1 MKGSNITGGVSDRG
15 RAEDDFYA
23 TNPNDVRSFLTCYGY
38 DKIKGSVLEP
48 CIGMG
53 HIAKELNKLSSVDID
68 GFDIK
73 DRNSGFNTKIE
84 CFLKAEV
91 SKKYDFVITN
101 PPYSL
106 AEEFIR
112 KSMNCIKENG
122 KVIMFLKLQFLE
134 GSRRKTLFD
143 LYPPKYIY
151 VCRKR
156 AKPLR
161 MGSEIDPKTGKKWAS
176 STICFA
182 WFVWENGSK
191 DEPIIR
197 WC

>member
-1 MKGSNITGGVSDRG
+1 MKGANITGGLSDRG

-23 TNPNDVRSFLTCYGY
+23 TNPEDVERFLKVYGQ
-38 DKIKGSVLEP
+38 IAGTVLEP
-48 CIGMG
+48 CIGQG
-53 HIAKELNKLSSVDID
+53 HIAKVLHKHGNVVIC
-68 GFDIK
+68 GIDIK
-73 DRNSGFNTKIE
+73 DRNSGFITKITD
-84 CFLKAEV
+84 FLSYENNKGV
-91 SKKYDFVITN
+91 FDYVVTN

-112 KSMNCIKENG
+112 KSMEHVKEDG

-134 GSRRKTLFD
+134 GTRRQKFFNE
-143 LYPPKYIY
+143 YPPKYIY

-156 AKPLR
+156 AQPLR

-182 WFVWENGSK
+182 WFVWQKGFSG
-191 DEPIIR
+191 EPTVR

>member
-1 MKGSNITGGVSDRG
+1 MKGANITGGQSFRG

-23 TNPNDVRSFLTCYGY
+23 TNPVDVERFLKVYGQ
-38 DKIKGSVLEP
+38 INGTVLEP
-48 CIGMG
+48 CIGQG
-53 HIAKELNKLSSVDID
+53 HIAKVLQAKCNVVIR
-68 GFDIK
+68 GIDIK
-73 DRNSGFNTKIE
+73 ERKSGFTTKITD
-84 CFLKAEV
+84 FLTYNDCNEV
-91 SKKYDFVITN
+91 YDYVITN

-112 KSMNCIKENG
+112 KSFTCIKQSG

-134 GSRRKTLFD
+134 GSGRQKLFNEF
-143 LYPPKYIY
+143 PPKFIY

-156 AKPLR
+156 AQPLR
-161 MGSEIDPKTGKKWAS
+161 MGSEIDPATGKKWKS

-182 WFVWENGSK
+182 WFVWEKGFNG
-191 DEPIIR
+191 EPTVR

>member
-1 MKGSNITGGVSDRG
+1 MKGSNIAGGKSNRG

-23 TNPNDVRSFLTCYGY
+23 TNPKDVKDFLNVYGE
-38 DKIKGSVLEP
+38 IKGSVLEP
-48 CIGMG
+48 CIGAG
-53 HIAKELNKLSSVDID
+53 HLAKVVYVDNPDVTIS
-68 GFDIK
+68 GYDIV
-73 DRNSGFNTKIE
+73 DRKSGFSTTIQD
-84 CFLKAEV
+84 FLKADI
-91 SKKYDFVITN
+91 KADFDYVITN

-112 KSMNCIKENG
+112 KSLTCVKENG

-134 GSRRKTLFD
+134 GVGRKDLFD
-143 LYPPKYIY
+143 NFPPKYIY

-156 AKPLR
+156 ANPLR
-161 MGSEIDPKTGKKWAS
+161 AGSEIDPSTGKKWAS

-182 WFVWENGSK
+182 WFVWEKGFK
-191 DEPIIR
+191 GEPKIR

>member
-1 MKGSNITGGVSDRG
+1 MKGSNITGGISERG

-23 TNPNDVRSFLTCYGY
+23 TNPKDVQSFLSHY
-38 DKIKGSVLEP
+38 DYDSIQGLVLEP
-48 CIGMG
+48 CIGAG
-53 HIAKELNKLSSVDID
+53 HIAKELNKLGTVEID

-73 DRNSGFNTKIE
+73 DRNSGFNVRIE
-84 CFLKAEV
+84 DFLTADVEQ
-91 SKKYDFVITN
+91 KYDFVITN

-106 AEEFIR
+106 AENFIR
-112 KSMNCIKENG
+112 KSMDCIKDKG

-134 GSRRKTLFD
+134 GTGRKELFD

-156 AKPLR
+156 AQPLR

-182 WFVWENGSK
+182 WFVWEKNFEG
-191 DEPIIR
+191 EPTIR